1 MKILISGSTG
11 LIGSSLTACFKER
24 GHDVVRLVR
33 NESLMGDNTILWDPE
48 HRELKLEEF
57 EGFDV
62 VINLAGENISSGRW
76 TDEKKQKIR
85 DSRVFGTH
93 MLAEL
98 IARLESPPALFIS
111 ASAIGFYG
119 DRSDEIMTESS
130 EPGSGFLS
138 DVCEKWEEAANAAKN
153 AGIRVVNLRIG
164 VVLSTEGGALQ
175 KMLTPFRMGLG
186 GIVGFGKQY
195 MSWVSIDDVV
205 GIVLHIINEE
215 SLEGPVNAVSP
226 QPETNYRFTK
236 TLGKVLRRPTIF
248 PLPGF
253 VARFM
258 LGEMA
263 DELLLSS
270 TRVVPKA
277 LVDSGY
283 SFLYPDLE
291 HALKHLLGNK

>member
-11 LIGSSLTACFKER
+11 LIGSSLTTCFKER
-24 GHDVVRLVR
+24 GHEVIRLVR
-33 NESLMGDNTILWDPE
+33 KESLMGDDTILWDPE
-48 HRELKLEEF
+48 HRELMLEEF

-62 VINLAGENISSGRW
+62 VINLAGENIASGRW
-76 TDEKKQKIR
+76 TEEKKQKIR

-98 IARLESPPALFIS
+98 IARLETPPKLFIS
-111 ASAIGFYG
+111 ASAIGYYG
-119 DRSDEIMTESS
+119 DRSDEVMTESS
-130 EPGSGFLS
+130 EPGSGFLPK
-138 DVCEKWEEAANAAKN
+138 VCQKWEEAANAAKS

-164 VVLSTEGGALQ
+164 VVLSTKGGALQ

-186 GIVGFGKQY
+186 GIVGSGKQY
-195 MSWVSIDDVV
+195 MSWISIDDIV
-205 GIVLHIINEE
+205 GIVLHIINQE
-215 SLEGPVNAVSP
+215 SLKGPVNAVSP

-236 TLGKVLRRPTIF
+236 TLGKVLKRPTIF

-253 VARFM
+253 VARLI

-270 TRVVPKA
+270 TRVTPKA
-277 LVDSGY
+277 LQDSGY
-283 SFLYPDLE
+283 SFLYPDLL